1 MERSRENSGLV
12 GIMLIEKEV
21 LLPTGKPHVSFSE
34 VKMWKECPWR
44 HKLVHI
50 DKLSV
55 FEPSVHLDYGT
66 IVHEGIENFLK
77 TKKMDID
84 SVLSELEAKWK
95 ENGYD
100 EPENIERQTLAAKQ
114 QGWKYKHDTIDDWK
128 QSAINSLSRLPDF
141 MNENFGNW
149 KTIEAEHELYE
160 DIQGLDGEKFK
171 GFIDAIILSEKNGKK
186 KAWIIDWKTSSAR
199 GWNRQKRQDFLMQA
213 QLLLYKSFWSE
224 KMSLRSRDISCGFVL
239 LKKNTPT
246 EKAVQLIEVSA
257 GPVLMEKSQKLVR
270 SAIKGIKKGFLVK
283 NREACKFCE
292 FKDTE
297 HCT

>member
-1 MERSRENSGLV
+1 MPGEPMSNFNDAK
-12 GIMLIEKEV
+12 M

-77 TKKMDID
+77 TKKMNID
-84 SVLSELEAKWK
+84 EVLEKIKTVW
-95 ENGYD
+95 D
-100 EPENIERQTLAAKQ
+100 EKGFDTDEYINKQTETARA
-114 QGWKYKHDTIDDWK
+114 QGWKYRHNTLEEWLA
-128 QSAINSLSRLPDF
+128 SAKNSLERLPDF
-141 MNENFGNW
+141 MDENFAPW
-149 KTIEAEHELYE
+149 KTIEAEHQLYE

-171 GFIDAIILSEKNGKK
+171 GFIDAIILSEKGGKK
-186 KAWIIDWKTSSAR
+186 KAWIIDWKTSNAR

-213 QLLLYKSFWSE
+213 QLMLYKSFWSE
-224 KMSLRSRDISCGFVL
+224 KMMLRSRDISCGFVL
-239 LKKNTPT
+239 LKKNTRT
-246 EKAVQLIEVSA
+246 EKAVELIAIPA
-257 GPVLMEKSQKLVR
+257 GPSSMEKSQKLVR
-270 SAIKGIKKGFLVK
+270 SAIKGIKSGMKLK

-292 FKDTE
+292 FKDTV

>member
-1 MERSRENSGLV
+1 MLV
-12 GIMLIEKEV
+12 DKNDKQDLV

-77 TKKMDID
+77 TGVMDIEA
-84 SVLSELEAKWK
+84 VLKDLEVKWE

-100 EPENIERQTLAAKQ
+100 EPENIEKQTLSAKS
-114 QGWKYKHDTIDDWK
+114 QGWKYRHNTLPEWK
-128 QSAINSLSRLPDF
+128 ESATNSLKRLPSF
-141 MNENFGNW
+141 MDENFGNW
-149 KTIEAEHELYE
+149 KTIEAEHQLYE
-160 DIQGLDGEKFK
+160 EIQGAAGEKFK
-171 GFIDAIILSEKNGKK
+171 GFIDAIILSEVNGKK

-213 QLLLYKSFWSE
+213 QLMLYKSFWSE
-224 KMSLRSRDISCGFVL
+224 KMELRSRDISCGFVL
-239 LKKNTPT
+239 LKKNTKS
-246 EKAVQLIEVSA
+246 EKSVELITIPA
-257 GPVLMEKSQKLVR
+257 GPSSMEKSQKLVR
-270 SAIKGIKKGFLVK
+270 SAIKGIKAGLRMK
-283 NREACKFCE
+283 NRDACKFCE
-292 FKDTE
+292 FKDTN